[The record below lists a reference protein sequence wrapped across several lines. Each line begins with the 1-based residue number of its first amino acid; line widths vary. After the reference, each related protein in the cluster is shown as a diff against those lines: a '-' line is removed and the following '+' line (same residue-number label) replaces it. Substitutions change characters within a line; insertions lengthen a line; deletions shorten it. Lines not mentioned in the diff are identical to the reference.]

1 MYVNREK
8 KQCIIKLFK
17 NTVKEEFEDFNGV
30 IHKLMKHRQHNGHKS
45 TKGEKRSTKQTHKT
59 KDRVTRT
66 PIKTGQTLL
75 SRCFYFL

>member
-1 MYVNREK
+1 
-8 KQCIIKLFK
+8 
-17 NTVKEEFEDFNGV
+17 VKEEFEDFNGV

-66 PIKTGQTLL
+66 PIKTGCEHMFSERVSSSCST
-75 SRCFYFL
+75 SGTHRER